1 MLVHLDVPRPTTVD
15 RLVAHVYAKIV
26 AGELAPGQ
34 RITETA
40 LAEDFGASRTP
51 VREAVRRLVELGV
64 VVAHPRARLEVAAP
78 DTREMVE
85 IHQVREELECMALR
99 LAVPSMTAADL
110 EALRDLAA
118 ACERMARKGDR
129 VETFRADSRF
139 HLAIASAGGN
149 RCLQDVLARLDVKIQ
164 MCRAFACVS
173 PAKIR
178 RSVAMHRAILDTI
191 ERRDVKAAQK
201 LMREHV
207 RSTVNTP
214 QTQGGIP

>member
-1 MLVHLDVPRPTTVD
+1 MLGHPDVRHPTLVD

-78 DTREMVE
+78 DTREMVQ

-99 LAVPSMTAADL
+99 LAIPSMTGEAL
-110 EALRDLAA
+110 ETLRDLAA
-118 ACERMARKGDR
+118 RCERMARKGDR

-139 HLAIASAGGN
+139 HLAIAAAGGN
-149 RCLQDVLARLDVKIQ
+149 HCLYDVLARLDVKVQ

-173 PAKIR
+173 LAKIR
-178 RSVAMHRAILDTI
+178 GSVAMHRAILDAI
-191 ERRDVKAAQK
+191 ERRDVTTAQK
-201 LMREHV
+201 HMREHV
-207 RSTVNTP
+207 QSTVNTK
-214 QTQGGIP
+214 TQGGLS